1 MSLVKTEGIVLK
13 SFKYG
18 DSSLIF
24 SFYTKEFGKVKV
36 LAKGIKRPKSRFAP
50 PGTFSLVEVVFY
62 KREKSELH
70 LLSSSETLK
79 NFSGLTKSLNR
90 FSWAS
95 AVSELLDQ
103 LIRGE
108 EANLRI
114 FNLSLK
120 TLSRMESTDESNL
133 EKLFWSF
140 ALKLSTHLGYKP
152 KLDACANCGK
162 EIKEEEVLFSPE
174 RGGVICKK
182 CAREDEYFLKLSRK
196 SHLLARQLLS
206 LDLNKVEKFAVDKE
220 SLSEVSELVKSFISY
235 HTGAK
240 ELKTLDFLRKISG

>member
-1 MSLVKTEGIVLK
+1 MSLVKTEGVVLK
-13 SFKYG
+13 SIKYG

-24 SFYTKEFGKVKV
+24 SIYTKDLGKVKII
-36 LAKGIKRPKSRFAP
+36 AKGIKRPKNRTLP
-50 PGTFSLVEVVFY
+50 PGLFSLTEIVFY
-62 KREKSELH
+62 KKERSELH
-70 LLSSSETLK
+70 LLSSAETLK
-79 NFSGLTKSLNR
+79 SFSGLSKSLNR

-103 LIRGE
+103 LIKGE
-108 EANLRI
+108 ESNLRI

-120 TLSRMESTDESNL
+120 ILSRMETTDESNL

-152 KLDACANCGK
+152 KLDACVSCGV

-174 RGGVICKK
+174 RGGVVCKN
-182 CAREDEYFLKLSRK
+182 CAKEDEYFLKLSRK
-196 SHLLARQLLS
+196 SYLATRKLLS
-206 LDLNKVEKFAVDKE
+206 LDIKRVDKFPVDKE
-220 SLSEVSELVKSFISY
+220 SRDEISELVKSFLSY

-240 ELKTLDFLRKISG
+240 ELKALDFLRKISA

>member
-24 SFYTKEFGKVKV
+24 SLYTRDFGKVKV
-36 LAKGIKRPKSRFAP
+36 LAKGIKRGKSKTAP
-50 PGTFSLVEVVFY
+50 LGFLSLAEVVFY
-62 KREKSELH
+62 KRERTELH
-70 LLSSSETLK
+70 LLSSAETLK
-79 NFSGLTKSLNR
+79 SFSGLSKSLNR

-103 LIRGE
+103 LIKGE
-108 EANLRI
+108 ESNLRI

-120 TLSRMESTDESNL
+120 TLSRMELTDESNL

-140 ALKLSTHLGYKP
+140 ALKLSAHLGYKP
-152 KLDACANCGK
+152 KLDSCLNCGA
-162 EIKEEEVLFSPE
+162 EIKDQEVFFSPE

-182 CAREDEYFLKLSRK
+182 CAKEDEYFLKLRRESYLIARK
-196 SHLLARQLLS
+196 LLS
-206 LDLNKVEKFAVDKE
+206 LDINQADKFPVDKE
-220 SLSEVSELVKSFISY
+220 SLNEISELVKSFISY